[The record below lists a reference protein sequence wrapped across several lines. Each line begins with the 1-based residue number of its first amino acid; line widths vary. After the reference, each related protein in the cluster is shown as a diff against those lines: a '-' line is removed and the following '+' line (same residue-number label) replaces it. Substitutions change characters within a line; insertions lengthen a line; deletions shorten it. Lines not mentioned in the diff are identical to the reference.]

1 MVDIDFTVFI
11 DWFVQLWSVLDTPV
25 VTAYGLSLSV
35 ADFAI
40 GGLITG
46 FIITLFWKGASA

>member
-1 MVDIDFTVFI
+1 MEFDFTVIIGWIAQIWNVF
-11 DWFVQLWSVLDTPV
+11 DTPIFI
-25 VTAYGLSLSV
+25 AYGLSLSV
-35 ADFAI
+35 LDIAI

>member
-1 MVDIDFTVFI
+1 MHIDFGYFI
-11 DWFVQLWSVLDTPV
+11 GWFVDLWEVLDTPV
-25 VTAYGLSLSV
+25 LTSYGMSLSI
-35 ADFAI
+35 ADFAV